1 MTHAPTQSH
10 AFFYFLC
17 HNMDAASRQ
26 PKRITIGQRVS
37 GSVGPL
43 IANPDP
49 SKKRKVRARLYG
61 YIIEESGSKHYK
73 VQFDDGQTLAV
84 ASNSLRIERAA
95 ANLPP
100 SERPQPTSHAASSAN
115 DAGDISDPDEAEQ
128 EDERGDPQAE
138 AADDEAD
145 PSDDEGR
152 QESGGIYVGED
163 LPKNH
168 HEKLID
174 ARKRIQEM
182 LGEKTTQGKFTWTVI
197 AEHHAD
203 DLPEE
208 RFIGVKGIELHRADP
223 AQIYSDL
230 LLHIMFRDWRQSL
243 KQMNAKITEHNESNT
258 KALVPLFQ
266 DHEFITSLALMIG
279 AACFSEQGIACC
291 FV

>member
-1 MTHAPTQSH
+1 
-10 AFFYFLC
+10 
-17 HNMDAASRQ
+17 MDAASRQ

-43 IANPDP
+43 VANPDP
-49 SKKRKVRARLYG
+49 SKKRKVRTRLYG

-73 VQFDDGQTLAV
+73 VQFDDGKTLAV
-84 ASNSLRIERAA
+84 ASNNLRIERAA

-100 SERPQPTSHAASSAN
+100 SERPQPTSHAISSAD
-115 DAGDISDPDEAEQ
+115 DAGEIEDPDEAEE

-138 AADDEAD
+138 AADDEAEPSEAAD
-145 PSDDEGR
+145 DEAEPSDDEGR
-152 QESGGIYVGED
+152 QESGGVYVGED

-174 ARKRIQEM
+174 ARRCIQEM
-182 LGEKTTQGKFTWTVI
+182 LGEKTTQGKFMWTVI

-230 LLHIMFRDWRQSL
+230 FLHIMFRDWRHSL
-243 KQMNAKITEHNESNT
+243 KKMNAKITEHNETNN

-266 DHEFITSLALMIG
+266 DHEFITGLSLMIG
-279 AACFSEQGIACC
+279 AACFSEQGITCC

>member
-1 MTHAPTQSH
+1 MNVAT
-10 AFFYFLC
+10 
-17 HNMDAASRQ
+17 RQ

-37 GSVGPL
+37 GSFGPL
-43 IANPDP
+43 VDNPDP
-49 SKKRKVRARLYG
+49 SKKRKVRTRLYG
-61 YIIEESGSKHYK
+61 YILEESGSKHYK

-100 SERPQPTSHAASSAN
+100 SERSQPTSRATSATSNDDAA
-115 DAGDISDPDEAEQ
+115 DGEVQDPDEAEE

-138 AADDEAD
+138 APDDEAE

-152 QESGGIYVGED
+152 QESGGVYVGED

-174 ARKRIQEM
+174 ARKRIQEL

-197 AEHHAD
+197 PEHHVD

-223 AQIYSDL
+223 SQIYSDL
-230 LLHIMFRDWRQSL
+230 FLHIMFRDWRHSL
-243 KQMNAKITEHNESNT
+243 KKMNAKITDHNEKNS

-266 DHEFITSLALMIG
+266 DHEFITGLALMIG
-279 AACFSEQGIACC
+279 AACFSEQGIPCC